1 MELLRTKPFSRITH
15 TEITEGVA
23 IDRSTVYRYYDHKNQ
38 VLQAAVD
45 ARLTAFASRLDPTF
59 GRMETVDGY
68 LGRLV
73 DAWIGL
79 WLESGPL
86 PAAASGPGAEPGP
99 ERDRWRAR
107 VEPWTGAVREA
118 VEVARFVEE
127 LPRDGRPARPLAEM
141 AVNLCLATFTAELTV
156 PHTEKHRARP
166 AAGRGAAHPRPRL
179 TGPGRRTAQARWR
192 AMSPNAPTTAPRAN
206 IDASSSSMWT
216 RPAGSSTR

>member
-1 MELLRTKPFSRITH
+1 MLQLQNSLVELLRTKPFSRITYK
-15 TEITEGVA
+15 EITEGVA
-23 IDRSTVYRYYDHKNQ
+23 IDRSTVYRYYNHKNQ

-45 ARLTAFASRLDPTF
+45 VRLTAFASRLDLTF

-86 PAAASGPGAEPGP
+86 LAAASGLGAEPGP
-99 ERDRWRAR
+99 ERDWWRAR
-107 VEPWTGAVREA
+107 VEPWTEAVREA

-141 AVNLCLATFTAELTV
+141 AVNLCLSTFTAELTV
-156 PHTEKHRARP
+156 PHTEEHRALVRDLLLD
-166 AAGRGAAHPRPRL
+166 AVLRTLGRG
-179 TGPGRRTAQARWR
+179 
-192 AMSPNAPTTAPRAN
+192 
-206 IDASSSSMWT
+206 
-216 RPAGSSTR
+216 

>member
-1 MELLRTKPFSRITH
+1 MLENAPICGRLSVSARAVRGERRRTKAGHDRAAGIGPGEQNGLVELLRTKPFSRITH

-45 ARLTAFASRLDPTF
+45 VRFTAFASRPDLTF

-127 LPRDGRPARPLAEM
+127 LPRDGRPARPLAET
-141 AVNLCLATFTAELTV
+141 AVNLCLSTFTAELTV
-156 PHTEKHRARP
+156 PHTEEHRALVRDLLLDAVP
-166 AAGRGAAHPRPRL
+166 RTLGRG
-179 TGPGRRTAQARWR
+179 
-192 AMSPNAPTTAPRAN
+192 
-206 IDASSSSMWT
+206 
-216 RPAGSSTR
+216 